1 MVGAGVL
8 LECLDDDRVKSVL
21 VVARKSTGKR
31 HAKLTEVLTDDFF
44 NYDALTRQFA
54 RLDACFF
61 CLGVSAA
68 GLKEEQYHRMT
79 YDLTTAAAKAMLAAS
94 PRMVFCYVSGMG
106 TDSTERGRAMWARV
120 KGKTENALRAMPFK
134 AAYMLRPGFIE
145 PLRGVTSST
154 RWYRLFYVVARPLF
168 PVMRTFFKRQ
178 VTSTVNIG
186 RAMIQLAAAGFDR
199 PILDPADINQVA
211 AAAKR

>member
-1 MVGAGVL
+1 
-8 LECLDDDRVKSVL
+8 
-21 VVARKSTGKR
+21 
-31 HAKLTEVLTDDFF
+31 
-44 NYDALTRQFA
+44 
-54 RLDACFF
+54 
-61 CLGVSAA
+61 
-68 GLKEEQYHRMT
+68 
-79 YDLTTAAAKAMLAAS
+79 
-94 PRMVFCYVSGMG
+94 
-106 TDSTERGRAMWARV
+106 MWARV

-168 PVMRTFFKRQ
+168 PVMRTLFKRQ